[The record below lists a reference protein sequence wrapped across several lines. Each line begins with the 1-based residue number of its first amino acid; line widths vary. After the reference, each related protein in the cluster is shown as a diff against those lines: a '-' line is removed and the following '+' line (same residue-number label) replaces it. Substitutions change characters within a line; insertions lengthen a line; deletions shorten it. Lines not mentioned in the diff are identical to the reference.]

1 MNQAVSVTEVPLP
14 SRSRL
19 AVTTLAA
26 LAVAVVILMT
36 IVLPAEYGIDPL
48 GSGEALG
55 LTAMSRPIAVEPI
68 PLPAGGDALK
78 PTPNGPINLYGAP
91 FKVDAVEFVLG
102 PYDYVEYKYQLQE
115 GAQMQFA
122 WKATRPVIHDFHGEV
137 GADPTQV
144 KSFDKS
150 NRQEAIGALTAPFA
164 GIHGWYWENPGAES
178 VTVTLKSSGFY
189 SGALE
194 FRSDK
199 TRKTHE
205 LSVP

>member
-1 MNQAVSVTEVPLP
+1 MDQTVTVTEAPLP
-14 SRSRL
+14 SRRQL
-19 AVTTLAA
+19 ALTTLVAM
-26 LAVAVVILMT
+26 AVAVVILVT

-48 GSGEALG
+48 GTGEQLG
-55 LTAMSRPIAVEPI
+55 LTAMSRPIAVEPV

-78 PTPNGPINLYGAP
+78 PTPNGPTNLYGTA

-115 GAQMQFA
+115 GAQMQFS
-122 WKATRPVIHDFHGEV
+122 WKATLPVIHDFHGEV
-137 GADPTQV
+137 NSDPNQV

-150 NRQEAIGALTAPFA
+150 NRQESNAAFTAPFA